1 MKKKLL
7 SLALVL
13 AIGLSLIIP
22 AFAAQTYVPSWLEQ
36 GAFLEDATSFAAPFA
51 PVSKGGKWGYTDR
64 LGRMAIA
71 PQYEYALAFSEEL
84 AAVGKGGKSGYIN
97 TAGQV
102 AVPLQYED
110 ASSFSEGLAAVC
122 TGGKY
127 GFIDKSGKLVIPA
140 QYEYVYPFSG
150 SQIGRAHV

>member
-7 SLALVL
+7 SLSLALTL
-13 AIGLSLIIP
+13 CLSFIIP

-71 PQYEYALAFSEEL
+71 PQYEYAL
-84 AAVGKGGKSGYIN
+84 
-97 TAGQV
+97 
-102 AVPLQYED
+102 
-110 ASSFSEGLAAVC
+110 
-122 TGGKY
+122 
-127 GFIDKSGKLVIPA
+127 
-140 QYEYVYPFSG
+140 PFS
-150 SQIGRAHV
+150 RAHSAAL